1 MNLPNLLSL
10 LRIFMVAPF
19 LIAVIYDRHGLA
31 LVIFVVAGFTDFLD
45 GYLARRLQQKS
56 VLGTFLDP
64 LGDKLLGTVAFIAL
78 SVQGLLPAWLAVIVV
93 AKDLYVALGAGIL
106 HFNWLRFVV
115 YDAIAATIAP
125 MGVPTQHSSTL
136 GKPDRLSLP
145 IIRPTPRMGRA
156 RPSSARLRPQYPATA
171 ALDSARIARTTRAV
185 MRDRPALPSPPIA
198 RRQPAHRP
206 AAGSARHT
214 HRQPGRAGC

>member
-31 LVIFVVAGFTDFLD
+31 LVIFVVAGFSDFLD

-64 LGDKLLGTVAFIAL
+64 LGDKLLSTVAFIAL
-78 SVQGLLPAWLAVIVV
+78 SVQGLLPGWLAVIVV

-106 HFNWLRFVV
+106 HYSGNLTV
-115 YDAIAATIAP
+115 
-125 MGVPTQHSSTL
+125 
-136 GKPDRLSLP
+136 
-145 IIRPTPRMGRA
+145 
-156 RPSSARLRPQYPATA
+156 
-171 ALDSARIARTTRAV
+171 
-185 MRDRPALPSPPIA
+185 ALPSFWGKFATLLQIVTVALVLLGTFVTLTSVLLEILFMVTALVTTIA
-198 RRQPAHRP
+198 CVHYIYSGAKVFKE
-206 AAGSARHT
+206 S
-214 HRQPGRAGC
+214 

>member
-64 LGDKLLGTVAFIAL
+64 LGDKLLSTVAFIAL
-78 SVQGLLPAWLAVIVV
+78 SVQGLLPAWLASS
-93 AKDLYVALGAGIL
+93 LGL
-106 HFNWLRFVV
+106 SV
-115 YDAIAATIAP
+115 YWIF
-125 MGVPTQHSSTL
+125 
-136 GKPDRLSLP
+136 
-145 IIRPTPRMGRA
+145 
-156 RPSSARLRPQYPATA
+156 
-171 ALDSARIARTTRAV
+171 AV
-185 MRDRPALPSPPIA
+185 MILDYGIKAAMLISRYRSRKWIHISIA
-198 RRQPAHRP
+198 GGNTQ
-206 AAGSARHT
+206 
-214 HRQPGRAGC
+214 

>member
-45 GYLARRLQQKS
+45 GYLARRLEQKS

-106 HFNWLRFVV
+106 H
-115 YDAIAATIAP
+115 Y
-125 MGVPTQHSSTL
+125 S
-136 GKPDRLSLP
+136 GKL
-145 IIRPTPRMGRA
+145 T
-156 RPSSARLRPQYPATA
+156 
-171 ALDSARIARTTRAV
+171 V
-185 MRDRPALPSPPIA
+185 ALPSFWGKFATLLQIVTVALVLLGTFVAMAGVLLEILFIVTALVTTIA
-198 RRQPAHRP
+198 CVHYIWS
-206 AAGSARHT
+206 GARVFKES
-214 HRQPGRAGC
+214 

>member
-19 LIAVIYDRHGLA
+19 LIAVIYDRHALA

-106 HFNWLRFVV
+106 HYSGNLTV
-115 YDAIAATIAP
+115 
-125 MGVPTQHSSTL
+125 
-136 GKPDRLSLP
+136 
-145 IIRPTPRMGRA
+145 
-156 RPSSARLRPQYPATA
+156 
-171 ALDSARIARTTRAV
+171 
-185 MRDRPALPSPPIA
+185 ALPSFWGKFATLLQIVTIA
-198 RRQPAHRP
+198 LVLLGTFVTLAPLLLELLFIVTALVTTIACVHYIWCGTRVF
-206 AAGSARHT
+206 
-214 HRQPGRAGC
+214 

>member
-19 LIAVIYDRHGLA
+19 LIAVIYDRHALA

-106 HFNWLRFVV
+106 HYSGNLTV
-115 YDAIAATIAP
+115 
-125 MGVPTQHSSTL
+125 
-136 GKPDRLSLP
+136 
-145 IIRPTPRMGRA
+145 
-156 RPSSARLRPQYPATA
+156 
-171 ALDSARIARTTRAV
+171 
-185 MRDRPALPSPPIA
+185 ALPSFWGKFSTLLQIVTVALVLLGTFVAMAPVLLDLLFVVTALVTTIA
-198 RRQPAHRP
+198 CVHYIWSGTRVFKE
-206 AAGSARHT
+206 S
-214 HRQPGRAGC
+214 

>member
-19 LIAVIYDRHGLA
+19 LIAVIYDRHALA
-31 LVIFVVAGFTDFLD
+31 LAIFVIAGFTDFLD
-45 GYLARRLQQKS
+45 GFLARRLEQKS

-106 HFNWLRFVV
+106 HYSGNLTV
-115 YDAIAATIAP
+115 
-125 MGVPTQHSSTL
+125 
-136 GKPDRLSLP
+136 
-145 IIRPTPRMGRA
+145 
-156 RPSSARLRPQYPATA
+156 
-171 ALDSARIARTTRAV
+171 
-185 MRDRPALPSPPIA
+185 ALPSFWGKFATLLQIVTIA
-198 RRQPAHRP
+198 LVLLDTFATMPTVLLELLFIVTALVTTVACVHYIWS
-206 AAGSARHT
+206 GTKVFKKS
-214 HRQPGRAGC
+214 

>member
-19 LIAVIYDRHGLA
+19 LIAVIYDRHALA
-31 LVIFVVAGFTDFLD
+31 LAIFVVAGITDALD
-45 GYLARRLQQKS
+45 GYLARRLDQKS

-106 HFNWLRFVV
+106 HYSGNLTV
-115 YDAIAATIAP
+115 
-125 MGVPTQHSSTL
+125 
-136 GKPDRLSLP
+136 
-145 IIRPTPRMGRA
+145 
-156 RPSSARLRPQYPATA
+156 
-171 ALDSARIARTTRAV
+171 
-185 MRDRPALPSPPIA
+185 ALPSFWGKLATLLQIVTVALVLLGTFVAVPPALLQLLFIVTALVTTIA
-198 RRQPAHRP
+198 CVHYIWSGTRVFKQ
-206 AAGSARHT
+206 S
-214 HRQPGRAGC
+214 

>member
-19 LIAVIYDRHGLA
+19 LIAVIYDRHALA

-106 HFNWLRFVV
+106 HYSGNLTV
-115 YDAIAATIAP
+115 
-125 MGVPTQHSSTL
+125 
-136 GKPDRLSLP
+136 
-145 IIRPTPRMGRA
+145 
-156 RPSSARLRPQYPATA
+156 
-171 ALDSARIARTTRAV
+171 
-185 MRDRPALPSPPIA
+185 ALPSFWGKFATLLQIVTVALVLLGTFVAMAPVLLDILFIVTALVTTIA
-198 RRQPAHRP
+198 CVHYIWS
-206 AAGSARHT
+206 GARVFKES
-214 HRQPGRAGC
+214 

>member
-19 LIAVIYDRHGLA
+19 LIAVIYDRHRLA
-31 LVIFVVAGFTDFLD
+31 LVLFVVAGFTDFLD

-64 LGDKLLGTVAFIAL
+64 LGDKLLSTVAFIAL

-106 HFNWLRFVV
+106 HYSGNLTV
-115 YDAIAATIAP
+115 
-125 MGVPTQHSSTL
+125 
-136 GKPDRLSLP
+136 
-145 IIRPTPRMGRA
+145 
-156 RPSSARLRPQYPATA
+156 
-171 ALDSARIARTTRAV
+171 
-185 MRDRPALPSPPIA
+185 ALPSFWGKFATLLQIVTVSLILLGTFVAMPAVLLEILFSLTALVTTIA
-198 RRQPAHRP
+198 CVHYIWCGTRVFKE
-206 AAGSARHT
+206 S
-214 HRQPGRAGC
+214 

>member
-19 LIAVIYDRHGLA
+19 LIAVIYDRHALA

-64 LGDKLLGTVAFIAL
+64 LGDKLLSTVAFIAL

-106 HFNWLRFVV
+106 HYSGNLTV
-115 YDAIAATIAP
+115 
-125 MGVPTQHSSTL
+125 
-136 GKPDRLSLP
+136 
-145 IIRPTPRMGRA
+145 
-156 RPSSARLRPQYPATA
+156 
-171 ALDSARIARTTRAV
+171 
-185 MRDRPALPSPPIA
+185 ALPSFWGKFATLLQIVTVALVLLGTFVALTPVLLEILFSVTALVTTIA
-198 RRQPAHRP
+198 CVHYISSGVKVFKKP
-206 AAGSARHT
+206 
-214 HRQPGRAGC
+214 